1 MKKII
6 IRNIV
11 GLLVM
16 AWLYYVML
24 PPINLSAI
32 SFWIFLCLLAIIFF
46 IANIGDSKW
55 VVDKNQVRFEKAPK
69 YMTIPLAIIP
79 ITIVV
84 VLIVNIATSPL
95 FNSKAWANRITVE
108 NAEFTK
114 EIKEVDFNTL
124 PLLDKD
130 SSQKLGDRTMGQNS
144 EYVSQYY
151 VSDLYTQIN
160 YNDEIIRVTPIEY
173 DGVIKWFINRKNGI
187 NAYITVNSV
196 NGESKLVKV
205 ENGLKYMPSA
215 HFNEKLKR
223 KLRFTYPT
231 AIFGESRFE
240 INNEGHP
247 YWITPVIKYTGI
259 SNRERIVGAV
269 ILDPTTGESTKYDL
283 KDIPEWVDN
292 VYYANLVIDMVNN
305 WGEYQ
310 GGWLNSFIG
319 QKNVTNTTTGYNY
332 LALNDDVYLYTGI
345 TSVVSDESNLGFILT
360 NLRTGETKYYDV
372 PGAEE
377 YSAMESAK
385 GQVQQMNYTSTF
397 PLLINL
403 NNKPTYL
410 VSLKDNAGLV
420 KMYAF
425 IDVQDYQKVVVTDA
439 SEGINKAAINYLTR
453 YGDNSK
459 DSNIVTEKEIVV
471 KNITSS
477 VKDGNTWYYIT
488 DTTGKK
494 YKAKIT
500 LSDNL
505 PFISN
510 GDKVK
515 VYFLE
520 DKEIIEITDIK

>member
-114 EIKEVDFNTL
+114 EINEVDFNTL

-259 SNRERIVGAV
+259 SSHITIVLKERV
-269 ILDPTTGESTKYDL
+269 
-283 KDIPEWVDN
+283 
-292 VYYANLVIDMVNN
+292 
-305 WGEYQ
+305 
-310 GGWLNSFIG
+310 
-319 QKNVTNTTTGYNY
+319 
-332 LALNDDVYLYTGI
+332 
-345 TSVVSDESNLGFILT
+345 
-360 NLRTGETKYYDV
+360 
-372 PGAEE
+372 
-377 YSAMESAK
+377 
-385 GQVQQMNYTSTF
+385 
-397 PLLINL
+397 
-403 NNKPTYL
+403 
-410 VSLKDNAGLV
+410 
-420 KMYAF
+420 
-425 IDVQDYQKVVVTDA
+425 
-439 SEGINKAAINYLTR
+439 
-453 YGDNSK
+453 
-459 DSNIVTEKEIVV
+459 
-471 KNITSS
+471 
-477 VKDGNTWYYIT
+477 
-488 DTTGKK
+488 
-494 YKAKIT
+494 
-500 LSDNL
+500 
-505 PFISN
+505 
-510 GDKVK
+510 
-515 VYFLE
+515 
-520 DKEIIEITDIK
+520 